1 MKLVKILG
9 VALVIV
15 GLVAVTATFAPQALG
30 QGRTIVRVPD
40 SPALAQVYVGGGAHI
55 GISIRDV
62 EKADVE
68 REKLTGQFGA
78 VIEEVRSGSPAEK
91 AGLKAG
97 DVVVEY
103 DGERVRGAQQLTRL
117 VRETPEGRT
126 TKASVMR
133 AGKRVDVEITP
144 SAGSGPYATVNLG
157 RDLEHLSRDLRL
169 RVQPELDRL
178 RDLRVEPFAFEF
190 GGHIEAGRLGIS
202 AQDLTPQLAD
212 YFGVKEGVLVTSVT
226 EASVASKAGL
236 KAGDVITAID
246 GSVVNRVSDVRRRV
260 ERLDDGEDFTIA
272 ISRDRKTQTLN
283 GKMTSDERVSVRRRV
298 LSSL

>member
-9 VALVIV
+9 LALVIIGFV
-15 GLVAVTATFAPQALG
+15 TVAAMLAPRVLG

-40 SPALAQVYVGGGAHI
+40 SPALAQLYIGGGGYI

-68 REKLTGQFGA
+68 REKLAGQSGA

-91 AGLKAG
+91 AGLKSG
-97 DVVVEY
+97 DVVIEY
-103 DGERVRGAQQLTRL
+103 DGERVRSAQQLTRL
-117 VRETPEGRT
+117 VRETPESRT
-126 TKASVMR
+126 VKASVMR
-133 AGKRVDVEITP
+133 AGKRVDVEVTP
-144 SAGSGPYATVNLG
+144 SAGGGSYASANLG
-157 RDLEHLSRDLRL
+157 RDLEHLSHDLSL
-169 RVQPELDRL
+169 RIQPELDRL
-178 RDLRVEPFAFEF
+178 RELRVEPFAFEF
-190 GGHIEAGRLGIS
+190 GGRIQTGRLGIS
-202 AQDLTPQLAD
+202 AQDLTPQLAN

-260 ERLDDGEDFTIA
+260 ERLDEGEDFTIA
-272 ISRDRKTQTLN
+272 IARDRKTLTLN
-283 GKMTSDERVSVRRRV
+283 GKMASDERPSVRRRA
-298 LSSL
+298 LRSL